1 MAKNINKQ
9 YEEFSDIKQA
19 KGVFFTRK
27 VIWTWLP
34 LLYLLIADSFYLR
47 TYDSAQIKITLLQMG
62 GISLI
67 GLWVSLL
74 ILEGRKAFRKEDF
87 VLLAPFFAYL
97 IYNVISFI
105 HSPYKGPSIDDF
117 LRYTLYMSVSLI
129 VIREFSISAI
139 EKLTK
144 YLLIAAAI
152 AILYGFV
159 QLLDVNFFPAKG
171 MGPGLDP
178 FIWRGAFG
186 KRVFST
192 YGNPNFFGNFLV
204 IMLPIMLTQYL
215 KKKSIYLIP
224 LMALDLLCLYSTDTK
239 GAWLGFGISAFIF
252 SVFYGYFFMRE
263 TFKAWRVKFL
273 LISAILPLCAFIMV
287 AIYSYYRPNSVSFR
301 VSTWL
306 SSWELIESHPFV
318 GNGVGGFKVLYPAF
332 RRPIIFHIEGKH
344 NTETDHS
351 ENEFI
356 EQWLDNGIIGFGIF
370 LWIIA
375 FATMVSLRSLSVLT
389 DNLKGARPPPIAYD
403 LLGYTV
409 AFLGML
415 SHNFV
420 DVSMRFVSSGVF
432 LGLLPGVIINL
443 SRGNALWE
451 LHYKDKEHSEIEA
464 KSRTNSVYNFF
475 MWTAKIL
482 AVGAFIYF
490 AFLVI
495 TEFSAL
501 QGPLRNN
508 APSGEE
514 LQWFLS
520 WSILIGVIGFLTYS
534 FIKIILEGFSLAVPL
549 VLITML
555 FPLYYFWGYF
565 KADINHN
572 MAIFFSKQN
581 KWEDAIKH
589 YEKVNSLNPYF
600 IMPYY
605 FTGNVFNDRLDMKRQ
620 YRPEWGD
627 INDEPR
633 TDYERALGRYETVRK
648 IAPNYVQMHHQ
659 VGLLY
664 MKMSDYMNK
673 QKKPKEA
680 QKFLDMAQ
688 ARFDLYH
695 NLDPVFPF
703 NYFRT
708 AQIHIFRKEYKKA
721 EEQYL
726 HYINAPECH
735 REGHKHETA
744 QVYFNLGNLRYVTGN
759 FSQAIKDYEKALE
772 LKPDFAPAQR
782 NLKALKARRRVRGVA
797 PTQAEIKRASGR

>member
-1 MAKNINKQ
+1 MSKNINTQ

-34 LLYLLIADSFYLR
+34 LLYLLIADTFYLR

-97 IYNVISFI
+97 IYTIISFI
-105 HSPYKGPSIDDF
+105 HSPYKGPSVDDF

-144 YLLIAAAI
+144 YLIIAAAI

-159 QLLDVNFFPAKG
+159 QWLDVNFFPPKEIGA
-171 MGPGLDP
+171 GLDP

-204 IMLPIMLTQYL
+204 IMLPILLTQYL
-215 KKKSIYLIP
+215 KKKSVYLIP
-224 LMALDLLCLYSTDTK
+224 LMALNLLCLYSTNTK

-263 TFKAWRVKFL
+263 KFKVGKVKFI
-273 LISAILPLCAFIMV
+273 LISAALPVLAFVLVIV
-287 AIYSYYRPNSVSFR
+287 YSYKRPTSVSFR
-301 VSTWL
+301 VATWL
-306 SSWELIESHPFV
+306 SSWEMIESHPFV
-318 GNGVGGFKVLYPAF
+318 GGGVGGFKVIYPAF

-356 EQWLDNGIIGFGIF
+356 EQWLDNGVIGFGIF

-375 FATMVSLRSLSVLT
+375 FATIVSLRSLGVLT
-389 DNLKGARPPPIAYD
+389 ENLKGARPPPIAYD

-451 LHYKDKEHSEIEA
+451 LHYKDKEQSEIET
-464 KSRTNSVYNFF
+464 SSSSNSVYNFF
-475 MWTAKIL
+475 MWTFKIL
-482 AVGAFIYF
+482 AIGAFIYF

-495 TEFSAL
+495 TEFASL
-501 QGPLRNN
+501 QGPFRNN
-508 APSGEE
+508 SRSGDN
-514 LQWFLS
+514 LQWLLS
-520 WSILIGVIGFLTYS
+520 WSILLGVVGFLTYS
-534 FIKIILEGFSLAVPL
+534 FIKIIIDGFSFAVPI

-572 MAIFFSKQN
+572 MAIYFSKQN
-581 KWEDAIKH
+581 KWENAIAH
-589 YEKVNSLNPYF
+589 YAKVNALNPYF

-605 FTGNVFNDRLDMKRQ
+605 FTGNVFNDRLNMERQ
-620 YRPEWGD
+620 YKPEWGD
-627 INDEPR
+627 KNDEPR
-633 TDYERALGRYETVRK
+633 TDYERAMEYYEKVRA

-664 MKMSDYMNK
+664 MKMSDHMNR
-673 QKKPKEA
+673 QKKPQEG

-695 NLDPVFPF
+695 NLDPVFAF
-703 NYFRT
+703 NYFRS

-735 REGHKHETA
+735 REGHKHETP
-744 QVYFNLGNLRYVTGN
+744 QVYYNLGNLRYVMGN
-759 FSQAIKDYEKALE
+759 IEQAIKDYEKALE
-772 LKPDFAPAQR
+772 IQPDFKPAKR
-782 NLKALKARRRVRGVA
+782 NLMALKARQKQRRAV
-797 PTQAEIKRASGR
+797 EIIGAH